1 MSGVAI
7 TGLGLVSSLGWDA
20 ASVTASLEAERT
32 SFAAETRLGF
42 PVCPVTDEGCDRA
55 RRRLDGWRFRRYLSR
70 GGRFAVLAGLRA
82 AYDAGL
88 DAEPSLAA
96 DTAVIGTAAPMLDV
110 DREPGLPP
118 GDPLDLDALW
128 LLRWLPNT
136 PVSALAMLLG
146 LHGEGIS
153 CGCACASGL
162 AALGLA
168 WNQVRHGLAPRC
180 LVVCGDS
187 RLSLGGMLG
196 YAKCRTVSR
205 RSDPLAAERPF
216 DRERDGFVPGE
227 GGAAFVL
234 EDETLARARGARILG
249 SVLGC
254 AATLDGLSLTA
265 PDPAGVQ
272 AERAVRLALDRAGVT
287 PGGVEW
293 VSAHGTGT
301 AGNDGAEA
309 AMLARVFGAGP
320 NGPVVMAL
328 KSWVGH
334 CSSAAGGVETAI
346 CLMAASRG
354 LTVPVRNLREPV
366 ADLRFARRL
375 ERRPGA
381 APTMGLVESFGFG
394 GQNAA
399 LVLRTGDGA

>member
-1 MSGVAI
+1 MSGVVI

-20 ASVTASLEAERT
+20 SSLASSLAADRTGFVMDERV
-32 SFAAETRLGF
+32 GC
-42 PVCPVTDEGCDRA
+42 PVCPVTDEGRDWA
-55 RRRLDGWRFRRYLSR
+55 RERLDGWRHRRYLSR
-70 GGRFAVLAGLRA
+70 AGRLAVLAGLRA
-82 AYDAGL
+82 ARDAGL
-88 DAEPSLAA
+88 DHDPALAA

-118 GDPLDLDALW
+118 ADPLDLDALW

-146 LHGEGIS
+146 LHGEGLS

-168 WNQVRHGLAPRC
+168 WQQVRSGMASRC

-187 RLSLGGMLG
+187 RLSLGGLLG
-196 YAKCRTVSR
+196 YSKCRTVSR
-205 RSDPLAAERPF
+205 RSDPTMAERPF
-216 DRERDGFVPGE
+216 DRDRDGFVPGE

-234 EDETLARARGARILG
+234 ENASLAAARGARVHG
-249 SVLGC
+249 AVLGYG
-254 AATLDGLSLTA
+254 AALDGLSLTA
-265 PDPAGVQ
+265 PDPAAVQ
-272 AERAVRLALDRAGVT
+272 AERAVRLALERACIT
-287 PGGVEW
+287 PEQVDW

-309 AMLARVFGAGP
+309 AMLGRVFGSGRS
-320 NGPVVMAL
+320 GPVIMAV

-334 CSSAAGGVETAI
+334 CSSAAGGVETAV
-346 CLMAASRG
+346 CVMAAG
-354 LTVPVRNLREPV
+354 LGLRLPVRNLTSPV
-366 ADLRFARRL
+366 AGLNFARGPL
-375 ERRPGA
+375 HHGHVGPS
-381 APTMGLVESFGFG
+381 TGLVESFGFG

-399 LVLRTGDGA
+399 LVVRAEGAA